1 MLTLL
6 SSLWSYWSSEI
17 AVFAWLIVAFI
28 AAILEVSI
36 PHFGS
41 AFVSAGAIAAA
52 AAAYLGFS
60 VPLQIGTFVVVL
72 VVSLIGLRSTLVGR
86 LGGQGVPSRTEALVG
101 RHGIVTHDIEPTT
114 GVGRVNVSGEDWAAR
129 SAGAIAAGT
138 KVRVVGADGIV
149 LEVVRV

>member
-1 MLTLL
+1 MLSILW
-6 SSLWSYWSSEI
+6 SLWGTQF
-17 AVFAWLIVAFI
+17 AVFAWLVVAFV

-60 VPLQIGTFVVVL
+60 IPMQIGTFVVVL
-72 VVSLIGLRSTLVGR
+72 VVSLVALRSTLVGK
-86 LGGQGVPSRTEALVG
+86 LAGQGLPSRTDKLVG
-101 RHGIVTHDIEPTT
+101 RHGIVTHDIDPTT
-114 GVGRVNVSGEDWAAR
+114 GAGRVNVAGEDWAAR

-149 LEVVRV
+149 LEVTPP